1 MAAARTTPEF
11 EAVLRRYYDPLI
23 MEPEHEFHWRVSRL
37 AADNKHLD
45 ERIKTWD
52 FSHLMTAKPTCDPS
66 QVFAFL
72 DEHWC
77 IHAVHSRE
85 ELPADVFMAEEE
97 PYRSDK
103 RMVVTF
109 QQLGVSANMM
119 NTFLH
124 ATTGHDELRKEHA
137 KCQAAL
143 VEQLKDLELLELSL
157 EADDDPCDERIY
169 RWHQKPEHYL
179 ELFQKNVDALEAKM
193 RLLEKYMDSLEA
205 QILLLGKHFSRRM
218 HLMEAFL
225 EHTFTPA
232 EEKRAKKLAKKHTTA
247 VKKEAK
253 LVYALEAVKQHL
265 LRLKAA

>member
-11 EAVLRRYYDPLI
+11 EAVLRRYYDPLLLDSH
-23 MEPEHEFHWRVSRL
+23 HEFHERVLRL
-37 AADNKHLD
+37 AADNKYFD
-45 ERIKTWD
+45 EHVKTWD
-52 FSHLMTAKPTCDPS
+52 LSHLKTSPKPTHDPS

-72 DEHWC
+72 DKDWC
-77 IHAVHSRE
+77 IHAVHSRA
-85 ELPADVFMAEEE
+85 ELPADVFMGEEE
-97 PYRSDK
+97 PYCSDK

-124 ATTGHDELRKEHA
+124 ITTGHDELRKEHA

-143 VEQLKDLELLELSL
+143 VEQLEDLELLGLSL

-179 ELFQKNVDALEAKM
+179 ELFMNSADALEAKM
-193 RLLEKYMDSLEA
+193 QLLEKYMDSLEA
-205 QILLLGKHFSRRM
+205 QILPLGKHFTERM

-232 EEKRAKKLAKKHTTA
+232 EKERAKMLAAPA
-247 VKKEAK
+247 VKKEDK
-253 LVYALEAVKQHL
+253 VLYAIEAAKQHL